1 MNKQNNSQALA
12 ADVYTIDPVHSTIL
26 FSVKHMMIS
35 HVPGHFGQ
43 FEGTISVDPNDLA
56 DSSFS
61 ATIQVSS
68 IDTHFQQRDDHLKS
82 PDFFDAAKYP
92 VITFASKSITAQK
105 GEYILT
111 GDLMI
116 KGKTKEISFP
126 VAINGPVKDMQGS
139 SRIGICGQLTINR
152 RDYGMSF
159 NMPLD
164 NGGVMVGND
173 VKVDINI
180 EAKK

>member
-1 MNKQNNSQALA
+1 MNKQNKSQALA
-12 ADVYTIDPVHSTIL
+12 TEVYTIDPIHSSIS

-35 HVPGHFGQ
+35 HVTGHFGQ
-43 FEGTISVDPNDLA
+43 FEGRIVFDSGDLA
-56 DSSFS
+56 DSDFS
-61 ATIQVSS
+61 ATLQVSS
-68 IDTHFQQRDDHLKS
+68 IDTRFKQRDDHLKS

-92 VITFASKSITAQK
+92 TITFISKSITGQK
-105 GEYILT
+105 EEYRLV
-111 GDLMI
+111 GDLTI

-126 VAINGPVKDMQGS
+126 VVINGPVKDMQGNS
-139 SRIGICGQLTINR
+139 VVGLSGQFTVNR
-152 RDYGMSF
+152 QDFGMSF
-159 NMPLD
+159 NMALD